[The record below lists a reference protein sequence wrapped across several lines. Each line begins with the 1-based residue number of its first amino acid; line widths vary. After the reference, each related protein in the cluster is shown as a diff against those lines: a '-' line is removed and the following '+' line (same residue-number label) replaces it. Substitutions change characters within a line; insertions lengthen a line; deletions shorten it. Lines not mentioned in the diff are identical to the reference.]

1 MSDYPESTTNHL
13 PPEDELPSGVHELP
27 AAEPRAEL
35 VAHLSRMGD
44 LGTLA
49 AACEA
54 GRMISRYRDGADRG
68 AAPKPGVVRASSFRQ
83 LARLEGMPMSPASL
97 CRAVSIYHLTLR
109 MPELLTF
116 RRVGI
121 GHVSTVLRLDEEVQ
135 VDLLYRAEREGW
147 SRTQL
152 QAVVDER
159 DAVRAPVA
167 VGAL

>member
-1 MSDYPESTTNHL
+1 MTL
-13 PPEDELPSGVHELP
+13 PPEEELPSGVHELP
-27 AAEPRAEL
+27 PPEPRAQL
-35 VAHLSRMGD
+35 VARLSQIED

-54 GRMISRYRDGADRG
+54 GRLVSRYRDEADRG
-68 AAPKPGVVRASSFRQ
+68 KAPKPGVVRASSFRQ

-121 GHVSTVLRLDEEVQ
+121 GHVSTVLRLDPDTQ
-135 VDLLYRAEREGW
+135 VDLLYRAERENW
-147 SRTQL
+147 SRTHL
-152 QAVVDER
+152 QAAVDAQR
-159 DAVRAPVA
+159 AVPAY
-167 VGAL
+167 VGMM